1 MAGRRIEKG
10 YGGNIVPRIIDNR
23 VRVPGKSAF
32 CLPSFH
38 QSINSTVSFIPYLSY
53 HLRMVPRIL
62 QSLLGCCLVLPLAV
76 TVTAIH
82 GQRRPSWSNGR
93 RVGSHHDVDRNSI
106 FATTT
111 TSLLDVNYDTH
122 SLPMGQTN
130 VVPIHQTITRGGACS
145 DSTPRLFAKIAFGA
159 AVETSLMYALVDL
172 IVTLKSNNNQN
183 GNSPAIAIFQT
194 IVLLSIIFG
203 SSTFGSIV
211 DSGLSAATKQILDPN
226 QIPVSVCREYV
237 YIVILCIY

>member
-1 MAGRRIEKG
+1 
-10 YGGNIVPRIIDNR
+10 
-23 VRVPGKSAF
+23 
-32 CLPSFH
+32 
-38 QSINSTVSFIPYLSY
+38 
-53 HLRMVPRIL
+53 
-62 QSLLGCCLVLPLAV
+62 
-76 TVTAIH
+76 
-82 GQRRPSWSNGR
+82 
-93 RVGSHHDVDRNSI
+93 VGSHHDVDRNSI
-106 FATTT
+106 FDTTT
-111 TSLLDVNYDTH
+111 TSLLDVKDDTH
-122 SLPMGQTN
+122 SLPMGKTN